1 MSHRQ
6 SLCGVVVTLLA
17 LGSGGCGAS
26 APEPE
31 KISDVFGSGQPAQS
45 PPAAPPPLRTPP
57 PQTPPPRQLP
67 ASSELPSA
75 SPPKAQT
82 AALPTEE
89 ITETAKVQVPPATP
103 PETTSAPPVAESFI
117 AGKPI
122 PFKAMRQ
129 VQGKWSMSDDQLKSP
144 GDSLALL
151 QLTRPQADE
160 YVVTCHARR
169 VGGMGPLIFG
179 LIVDGRQVLLA
190 LDAHGGMFSGLEYLD
205 GKYLH
210 ANETTYRGSV
220 FAPNRESSVVCTVR
234 KDSVE
239 CTVDGKSIIAWQG
252 DQTRLSLPDSYKV
265 PDKQALFLATLK
277 TRFAVRELA
286 ITALAEAGS
295 GRN

>member
-1 MSHRQ
+1 LSSA
-6 SLCGVVVTLLA
+6 SLPKA
-17 LGSGGCGAS
+17 QAAEIPAAEIKDAS
-26 APEPE
+26 NVQAE
-31 KISDVFGSGQPAQS
+31 
-45 PPAAPPPLRTPP
+45 PAAPPETTTAPP
-57 PQTPPPRQLP
+57 GAETF
-67 ASSELPSA
+67 
-75 SPPKAQT
+75 T
-82 AALPTEE
+82 AA
-89 ITETAKVQVPPATP
+89 
-103 PETTSAPPVAESFI
+103 
-117 AGKPI
+117 KPI
-122 PFKAMRQ
+122 PFSAMRP
-129 VQGKWSMSDDQLKSP
+129 VQGKWTMSDDQLKSP
-144 GDSLALL
+144 GDALALL
-151 QLTRPQADE
+151 QLVRAPADE

-179 LIVDGRQVLLA
+179 LVADGRQVLLA

-252 DQTRLSLPDSYKV
+252 DETRLSLPDAYKV

-286 ITALAEAGS
+286 ITALSEAGS
-295 GRN
+295 GKK